1 LLAGLYFFI
10 EKRTY
15 VCYDYKSICHRKEKI
30 LMLTI
35 KQKKVLDIINEYIEK
50 NKISPTIREIQELV
64 GLKSTSTIHEY
75 IKRLEKKGYIS
86 RIDASPRSIKVE
98 KRD

>member
-1 LLAGLYFFI
+1 
-10 EKRTY
+10 
-15 VCYDYKSICHRKEKI
+15 
-30 LMLTI
+30 MLTM
-35 KQKKVLDIINEYIEK
+35 KQKKVLYIIDEYIEK